1 MTAVRVADAVVVG
14 GGPAGM
20 VAARD
25 LARLGVDVVLID
37 EHPRLGGQYYK
48 RRSGAVL
55 AQAGDLR
62 PRGTRLAAEVCDAG
76 VEVRSETAVWGV
88 DDDGQTLLT
97 VHDGQPGRIRGVT
110 TVLAT
115 GAHERVLPVPGW
127 QLPGV
132 VTPGAALHLATID
145 RVPVGQ
151 RVVVAGS
158 GPFLLPVSVALLDV
172 GATVVAVCEAGTPY
186 RIDASALRAVLHPAR
201 ASQFLGYRARL
212 ARARVPL
219 LQGAHVTAVRGRGR
233 AAGVRI
239 CDASGGRELSV
250 DAVAMGWG
258 FRPNTEIATLLGCRT
273 VMDESS
279 WDRVV
284 EADDFGRTSRRDVF
298 VAGEIA
304 GVAGVGVALARG
316 AVVALAAAQRLGRPI
331 AARPAKVAALRTATR
346 AAVWTADRYP
356 SAGWPSVSSM
366 DDDTIVCR
374 CELVTAG
381 ELRRVAQTVVAQGDP
396 DAAKG
401 ATRAGM
407 GPCQGRQC
415 FPAVAALIGGGAEA
429 FPARMPLRPVTVS
442 VVASSTSVSAEHD
455 PPLAPADTA
464 EAARTLPAAG
474 SPS

>member
-1 MTAVRVADAVVVG
+1 
-14 GGPAGM
+14 M

-25 LARLGVDVVLID
+25 LARLGADVVLVD

-62 PRGTRLAAEVCDAG
+62 PRGTRLAAQVVDTG
-76 VEVRSETAVWGV
+76 VEVRLETAVWGV

-97 VHDGQPGRIRGVT
+97 VHDGQPGRIRGMT

-115 GAHERVLPVPGW
+115 GAHERVLPIPGW

-158 GPFLLPVSVALLDV
+158 GPFLLPVAVALLEV
-172 GATVVAVCEAGTPY
+172 GATVAAVCEAATPY
-186 RIDASALRAVLHPAR
+186 RIDTGALRAVLHPAR
-201 ASQFLGYRARL
+201 SKQFLGYRARL

-219 LQGAHVTAVRGRGR
+219 LQGARVTAVWGRGR

-239 CDASGGRELSV
+239 ADASGSRELSV

-258 FRPNTEIATLLGCRT
+258 FRPNTEIAALLACRT

-284 EADDFGRTSRRDVF
+284 KADEFGRTSRKDVF

-316 AVVALAAAQRLGRPI
+316 AAVALAAAERLGLP
-331 AARPAKVAALRTATR
+331 AAGRRTKVAALRTATR
-346 AAVWTADRYP
+346 AAVWTAERYP
-356 SAGWPSVSSM
+356 SADWPSVRTL

-374 CELVTAG
+374 CELVTVG

-415 FPAVAALIGGGAEA
+415 FPAVAALLGGGAEA
-429 FPARMPLRPVTVS
+429 FPARMPLRPVSVS
-442 VVASSTSVSAEHD
+442 VVASCTSASAEHD
-455 PPLAPADTA
+455 PPPAPADTA
-464 EAARTLPAAG
+464 ADPLTVPAVG